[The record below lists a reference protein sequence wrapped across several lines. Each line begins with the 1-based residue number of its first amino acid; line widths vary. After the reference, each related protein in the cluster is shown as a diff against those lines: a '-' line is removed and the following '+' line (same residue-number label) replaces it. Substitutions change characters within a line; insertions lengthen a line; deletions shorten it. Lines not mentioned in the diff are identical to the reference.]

1 MSILKN
7 AIALEFRTNAH
18 HTKINRTLKT
28 LLNKVSIGGISNSIL
43 KNITIKIPYKAEKHN
58 VEIVT
63 QFDCKKKKL
72 KTI

>member
-43 KNITIKIPYKAEKHN
+43 KNITTKIPYKAEKSILSHN
-58 VEIVT
+58 SIA
-63 QFDCKKKKL
+63 KKKL